1 MKSENGTMIVTKS
14 GGRTENAFCDIIFDA
29 MLDTGQFTHTN

>member
-1 MKSENGTMIVTKS
+1 MKSENGIMIVVKS

-29 MLDTGQFTHTN
+29 VLDTGQFTLTN